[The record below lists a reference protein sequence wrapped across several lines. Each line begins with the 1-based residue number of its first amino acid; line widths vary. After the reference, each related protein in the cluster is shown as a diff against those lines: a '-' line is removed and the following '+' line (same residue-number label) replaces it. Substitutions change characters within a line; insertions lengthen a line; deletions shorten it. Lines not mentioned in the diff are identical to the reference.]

1 LSSQAP
7 SVRSHPAPQGAG
19 RADERSTPPGAA
31 SEPVL
36 AQTKLHIPSPSVAL
50 VQRARLVDVL
60 IAGVGRKLTLVAAPA
75 GSGKTSLLI
84 EWQAVPEHSRSFA
97 WLSLDPAD
105 NDAVRFWDCV
115 IAALQTVA
123 PNIGAPAQAMLH
135 GPGATTRDQALPLLV
150 NELAT
155 LGRPLVLVLDDYHV
169 IENAQIHREVE
180 WLIERLPGATHLALA
195 TRSDPPLPLA
205 RLRARSEMTE
215 IRAADL
221 RFSAAEAEGFL
232 NGTLGLS
239 LASQEIE
246 LLAARTEGWVAG
258 LQLAGLSLQGRA
270 DSRAFIESFAGDD
283 RQIVDYLGFE
293 VLDHQPQATREF
305 LMASSVLERLSGPLC
320 AAVTGDQNAAQLLEE
335 LQRANLFVV
344 PLDSK
349 GEWYR
354 YHHLFRDLLRHE
366 LHQSQPQLAPMLH
379 ERAAAWYRA
388 EGMIHEAIEHA
399 TAAGDFAE
407 AIELITAHW
416 YEFLQR
422 GRVETVAG
430 WIDSLPRR
438 MVAGE
443 PNLCLTKAWIGIN
456 MGRLGEVDRW
466 VAASESLASSGE
478 AEGAQPPLSSGV
490 ASLRAIHRY
499 MAGDVGGA
507 VEAGRHAL
515 ELESGGP
522 ASPWRPVGCPVLGLA
537 LHWHGADDDA
547 LATLTQA
554 VRIANAG
561 GNHLA
566 AMHASGGLAAI
577 HYERGELA
585 DAAIFAAQ
593 ALALAEEHGLVEHWA
608 RSLSLAVSGRVLQRE
623 GRIEEA
629 DAAIARALEL
639 AQRGVAS
646 VEIAYALAA
655 LADVRHWRGRREEAL
670 ALSERARGAVR
681 ACTDPGI
688 LRELLARIERRLR
701 LPSGRGHGSAPASEE
716 LSDAELGVLR
726 LFPSALSQR
735 EIGAELYVSINT
747 VKTHTRSIYRKLGVA
762 ARDEAVERARKL
774 ELI

>member
-1 LSSQAP
+1 
-7 SVRSHPAPQGAG
+7 
-19 RADERSTPPGAA
+19 
-31 SEPVL
+31 
-36 AQTKLHIPSPSVAL
+36 
-50 VQRARLVDVL
+50 
-60 IAGVGRKLTLVAAPA
+60 
-75 GSGKTSLLI
+75 
-84 EWQAVPEHSRSFA
+84 
-97 WLSLDPAD
+97 
-105 NDAVRFWDCV
+105 
-115 IAALQTVA
+115 
-123 PNIGAPAQAMLH
+123 M
-135 GPGATTRDQALPLLV
+135 
-150 NELAT
+150 
-155 LGRPLVLVLDDYHV
+155 VLVLDDYHV

-180 WLIERLPGATHLALA
+180 WLIERLPATTHLALA

-205 RLRARSEMTE
+205 RLRARAEMTE
-215 IRAADL
+215 IRAVDL
-221 RFSAAEAEGFL
+221 RFSAAEAEGLL
-232 NGTLGLS
+232 NGTLGLN
-239 LASQEIE
+239 LDANDIE

-258 LQLAGLSLQGRA
+258 LQLAGLSLRGRA

-293 VLDHQPQATREF
+293 VLDHQPPATREF
-305 LMASSVLERLSGPLC
+305 LTASSVLERLSGPLC

-335 LQRANLFVV
+335 LQR
-344 PLDSK
+344 
-349 GEWYR
+349 
-354 YHHLFRDLLRHE
+354 YHHLFGDLLRHE
-366 LHQSQPQLAPMLH
+366 LQQSQPQLVPALH
-379 ERAAAWYRA
+379 QRAAAWYRSVV
-388 EGMIHEAIEHA
+388 MIHEAIEHA
-399 TAAGDFAE
+399 TIAADFAQ

-430 WIDSLPRR
+430 WIDALPARA
-438 MVAGE
+438 VAEE
-443 PNLCLTKAWIGIN
+443 PNLCLTKAWIGVN
-456 MGRLGEVDRW
+456 VGRLDEVDRW
-466 VAASESLASSGE
+466 VAASETIASSGA
-478 AEGAQPPLSSGV
+478 AEETQPPLSSGV

-507 VEAGRHAL
+507 VAAGRHAL

-537 LHWHGADDDA
+537 LHWHGAADDA

-577 HYERGELA
+577 HYERGEIQ
-585 DAAIFAAQ
+585 DAASFAAQ

-608 RSLSLAVSGRVLQRE
+608 RSLSLAVNGRVLQRE

-629 DAAIARALEL
+629 DAAITRALEL

-655 LADVRHWRGRREEAL
+655 LADVRHRRGRREEAL
-670 ALSERARGAVR
+670 VLGERARRAVR

-701 LPSGRGHGSAPASEE
+701 LPSGRGHGSAPASEA
-716 LSDAELGVLR
+716 LSDAELAVLR
-726 LFPSALSQR
+726 LFPSGLSQR
-735 EIGAELYVSINT
+735 EIGAELFLSINT
-747 VKTHTRSIYRKLGVA
+747 VKTHSRSIYRKLGVA

-774 ELI
+774 GLI